1 MTKKLTS
8 AIGPASL
15 KSARVT
21 KAAVCMSSGPI
32 WWGER
37 MERSSKRSGWL
48 HTLRSCMSTFMIPSI
63 EPEPSVERV
72 VADAIKSERRR
83 IRR

>member
-48 HTLRSCMSTFMIPSI
+48 HTLRSCMSTFMMPMR
-63 EPEPSVERV
+63 EPPPSVERV
-72 VADAIKSERRR
+72 AAALM
-83 IRR
+83 